1 MPTDTVMGMGS
12 HVTPLPQL
20 AWRRAAAVVVGYPFT
35 TGLVVAMLLTSAAY
49 GTLSGHPHADGMSF
63 GLPALRDGR
72 VWTYLIGGLIV
83 PSAGLLPVAGGL
95 VAVVVGALEHRVGAR
110 RTALTVIGTHLVGTV
125 GASLFLWV
133 ASGVD
138 WRWADGLA
146 RLSDTG
152 LSAGGLGVLAVLT
165 AFLHPPLR
173 RAIRVGVGAYLVVIL
188 LRSGLLWDLEHLL
201 SFGAGLVVGPWAAGR
216 RRTPWCPRGSNLSG
230 VRGGASLLLAATAA
244 TELVEVFFPGYGGPL
259 GPGPVVDPS
268 APALATSIGFLVVA
282 LPLADGLR
290 RGSALA
296 WHVLL
301 VSTAGTLVLHV
312 AHLVTLGVGDVV
324 LAATL
329 LALAVWHHGAAGSR
343 SRRPRTIVADLERR
357 ITTYGAGS
365 LGWQNMWSGSE
376 SWATG
381 DGAVALTYRPGSGI
395 AIVVG
400 DPVGPRARWTEAIEE
415 FREFCQQEGLTPAW
429 YAVGDDVVAASASHG
444 WSSLQIGE
452 DTVIAL
458 ADLEFKGRSWQ
469 DVRTARN
476 RAAKEG
482 ITMRTLHL
490 HDTSPDLLEQVREI
504 SEAWVQD
511 KPLPEMGFTLGGVTE
526 ALDPQVRTHVAV
538 DAGGHVHGV
547 TSWMP
552 VHRDGRVVGWTLDL
566 MRRRNDG
573 FRPVMEFLIAESA
586 MTFKDE
592 GFESLSLSVAPLARR
607 GQGSVGALDRVL
619 DTASRVLEPT
629 YGFRSLL
636 GFKAKFDPTFRPV
649 HLVYASGLDLPRISL
664 AIGHAYLPE
673 LTVGQLGH
681 LAGEIGRPMLTRAAH
696 AVAPVR
702 TGLEARLPGRHAQ
715 PVAPAADRT
724 LAPAA

>member
-1 MPTDTVMGMGS
+1 MGS
-12 HVTPLPQL
+12 HVTPLPVL
-20 AWRRAAAVVVGYPFT
+20 AWRRVALVVTGYPFT
-35 TGLVVAMLLTSAAY
+35 TGLVVAMLVTSTVF
-49 GTLSGHPHADGMSF
+49 GTFSGHPHADAMSF

-72 VWTYLIGGLIV
+72 VWTYLVGGLIV

-95 VAVVVGALEHRVGAR
+95 VALVVGALEHRVGAR
-110 RTALTVIGTHLVGTV
+110 RTALTVVGTHLAGTV

-138 WRWADGLA
+138 WRWVDGLA
-146 RLSDTG
+146 RLTDTG

-165 AFLHPPLR
+165 AFLHAPAR

-201 SFGAGLVVGPWAAGR
+201 SFGAGLVAGPRVAGR
-216 RRTPWCPRGSNLSG
+216 RRTPWGLRASNLSG

-268 APALATSIGFLVVA
+268 APALATGIGFLVVA

-290 RGSALA
+290 RGRALA
-296 WHVLL
+296 WNILL
-301 VSTAGTLVLHV
+301 VSTAGTLLLHV
-312 AHLVTLGVGDVV
+312 VHLVTLGVGDVL

-329 LALAVWHHGAAGSR
+329 LTLAIWHHGAARSR
-343 SRRPRTIVADLERR
+343 PRRPRTVVADLERR
-357 ITTYGAGS
+357 ITTHGAGS
-365 LGWQNMWSGSE
+365 LGWQNTWSGSQ

-381 DGAVALTYRPGSGI
+381 DGAVALTFHPSSGI

-400 DPVGPRARWTEAIEE
+400 DPVGPRARWSEAIEE
-415 FREFCQQEGLTPAW
+415 FRGFCEQEGLTTAW
-429 YAVGDDVVAASASHG
+429 YAVGDDFVAASASHG
-444 WSSLQIGE
+444 WSALQIGE

-458 ADLEFKGRSWQ
+458 AGLEFKGRTWQ

-482 ITMRTLHL
+482 ITMQVLHL
-490 HDTSPDLLEQVREI
+490 HETSPDLLEQVREI
-504 SEAWVQD
+504 SEAWLEE
-511 KPLPEMGFTLGGVTE
+511 KPLPEMGFTLGGMTE

-538 DAGGHVHGV
+538 DAAGRVHGV

-592 GFESLSLSVAPLARR
+592 GFESMSLSVAPLARR
-607 GQGSVGALDRVL
+607 GRGSEGVLDRVL
-619 DTASRVLEPT
+619 DLASQVLEPT

-649 HLVYASGLDLPRISL
+649 HLVYASGLDLPRISV
-664 AIGHAYLPE
+664 AIGRAYLPD
-673 LTVGQLGH
+673 LTVVQLGQ

-696 AVAPVR
+696 AMAPVL
-702 TGLEARLPGRHAQ
+702 TVPDAHAPGRHAE
-715 PVAPAADRT
+715 PVVPAADQA
-724 LAPAA
+724 LLPAA

>member
-1 MPTDTVMGMGS
+1 MGS
-12 HVTPLPQL
+12 HVTPLPLL
-20 AWRRAAAVVVGYPFT
+20 AWRRVALVVARYPFT
-35 TGLVVAMLLTSAAY
+35 TGLVVAMLVTSAAY
-49 GTLSGHPHADGMSF
+49 GTLSGHPHAGAMSF

-72 VWTYLIGGLIV
+72 VWTYLVGGLIV

-95 VAVVVGALEHRVGAR
+95 VALVVGALEHRVGAR
-110 RTALTVIGTHLVGTV
+110 RTALTLLGTHLAGTV

-133 ASGVD
+133 ASGTD

-146 RLSDTG
+146 RLTDTG

-165 AFLHPPLR
+165 AFLHTPVR

-201 SFGAGLVVGPWAAGR
+201 SFGTGLVAGPWVAGR
-216 RRTPWCPRGSNLSG
+216 RRTPWGPRGSNLSG
-230 VRGGASLLLAATAA
+230 VRGGAALLLAATAT

-268 APALATSIGFLVVA
+268 GPALASSIGFLVVA

-296 WHVLL
+296 WNLLL
-301 VSTAGTLVLHV
+301 VSTAATLVLHV
-312 AHLVTLGVGDVV
+312 VHLVTLGVGDVL

-329 LALAVWHHGAAGSR
+329 LALAVWHHGAARAQPRG
-343 SRRPRTIVADLERR
+343 RRTVVADLERR
-357 ITTYGAGS
+357 ITTHGAGS
-365 LGWQNMWSGSE
+365 LGWQNTWAGSQ

-381 DGAVALTYRPGSGI
+381 DGAVALTYRPSSGI

-415 FREFCQQEGLTPAW
+415 FREFCEEAGLTPAW
-429 YAVGDDVVAASASHG
+429 YAVGDDVVAASAAHG
-444 WSSLQIGE
+444 WSALQIGE

-458 ADLEFKGRSWQ
+458 AGLEFKGRSWQ

-482 ITMRTLHL
+482 ITMLVLHL
-490 HDTSPDLLEQVREI
+490 DDTSPDLLAQVREI
-504 SEAWVQD
+504 SAAWVED
-511 KPLPEMGFTLGGVTE
+511 KPLPEMGFTLGGLAE

-538 DAGGHVHGV
+538 DAVGRVHGV

-566 MRRRNDG
+566 MRRRSDG

-586 MTFKDE
+586 LAFQGE
-592 GFESLSLSVAPLARR
+592 GFESMSLSVAPLARR
-607 GQGSVGALDRVL
+607 GQGNRGVLDRVL
-619 DTASRVLEPT
+619 DSASRVLEPT

-649 HLVYASGLDLPRISL
+649 HLVYASGLDLPLISL
-664 AIGHAYLPE
+664 AIGRAYLPE
-673 LTVGQLGH
+673 LTVSQLGH
-681 LAGEIGRPMLTRAAH
+681 LAGEIGRPMLHRAAH
-696 AVAPVR
+696 AMAPAL
-702 TGLEARLPGRHAQ
+702 TGLDARTPGRHAQ
-715 PVAPAADRT
+715 PVVPPGDPALVR
-724 LAPAA
+724 AA